1 MTIFNSPHFN
11 EFRQGKKDKEMKS
24 REMPFW
30 AAVRKRNVY
39 YLVWL
44 IHKAKQSGRQAATSQ
59 PARHAYRPG
68 RQPAESERQRR
79 REREKL
85 AEGLACQLARQPE
98 GQAILASYMVMVS
111 CQPLSPA

>member
-1 MTIFNSPHFN
+1 MNSDK
-11 EFRQGKKDKEMKS
+11 GKKDKEMKS

-44 IHKAKQSGRQAATSQ
+44 IHKAKQSGSLPATSQ
-59 PARHAYRPG
+59 PARHAYR
-68 RQPAESERQRR
+68 QATSTVSQRDKEG
-79 REREKL
+79 EREKL

-98 GQAILASYMVMVS
+98 GQAILASYTVMVS

>member
-1 MTIFNSPHFN
+1 
-11 EFRQGKKDKEMKS
+11 MKS

-59 PARHAYRPG
+59 PARHAYRQATSG
-68 RQPAESERQRR
+68 VRETKKE
-79 REREKL
+79 RERE
-85 AEGLACQLARQPE
+85 ASGGTGLP
-98 GQAILASYMVMVS
+98 AS
-111 CQPLSPA
+111 